1 MKDKDTIIKN
11 LISKII
17 SIGNLSTIDGGNITM
32 DYRMFCDLISI
43 SRCGSK
49 LISDKKSNKIL
60 SQLENN
66 ILSDI
71 N

>member
-32 DYRMFCDLISI
+32 DYRMFVI
-43 SRCGSK
+43 
-49 LISDKKSNKIL
+49 
-60 SQLENN
+60 
-66 ILSDI
+66 
-71 N
+71 